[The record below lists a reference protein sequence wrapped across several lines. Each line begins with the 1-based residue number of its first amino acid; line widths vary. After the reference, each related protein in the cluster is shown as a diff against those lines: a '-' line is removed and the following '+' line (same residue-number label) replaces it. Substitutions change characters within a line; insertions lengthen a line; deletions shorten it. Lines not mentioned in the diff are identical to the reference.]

1 MTLLV
6 SDDGDAD
13 YVGGDFESDGEV
25 LVMMLMLM
33 MMVVWLMLLLLL
45 TLMMVVMDD
54 VHVDQD
60 YYDDV
65 VGDCWLMSGHV

>member
-6 SDDGDAD
+6 SDDGHAD
-13 YVGGDFESDGEV
+13 YVGGDFDSDGEV

-33 MMVVWLMLLLLL
+33 MMVVWLLLLLV
-45 TLMMVVMDD
+45 TLMMVVIDD